1 VPSTPEQPAT
11 GPEQEPVQEPV
22 QDPVQEP
29 VPTPDPVSEPGETP
43 VPSEAELRRLAEPA
57 RVRRAPKFSVFI
69 AAGAIV
75 GAVVALLLALLIG
88 GGDDEAGRASS
99 VPTGTGFISFLDGQ
113 GAVNTVLGLTG
124 AVVGGF
130 AGGGLAVLADRR
142 SRDPLA

>member
-1 VPSTPEQPAT
+1 M
-11 GPEQEPVQEPV
+11 QEPAPTA
-22 QDPVQEP
+22 DPV
-29 VPTPDPVSEPGETP
+29 TEPGEAP
-43 VPSEAELRRLAEPA
+43 VPSEAELERLAEPA

-69 AAGAIV
+69 GVGAIL
-75 GAVVALLLALLIG
+75 GAVVALLLALLLG
-88 GGDDEAGRASS
+88 GSDDDGEASS

-142 SRDPLA
+142 SRDPLG